1 VGLTVAV
8 VGVGAFGVAL
18 VPIYARHPDVDA
30 VIVCEPDP
38 ARRERVASA
47 FGLERTAPDLRT
59 LLASHDVDALHLV
72 TPMELHAEQAIL
84 ALDAGVH
91 CACAVPMGLTVGE
104 LRAVVAAERR
114 SGRNYMMME
123 SALYTR
129 AFLHARRLVDE
140 GALGRVQFLRAA
152 HYSDYEFWPS
162 WKWYPPML
170 YATHAV
176 APLLALAGTRAT
188 STRCLGLG
196 WIPPELGGPTDNP
209 FPIQTALFELA
220 GSDTAA
226 EVTRSIFRMAREVQE
241 SFSVYGEEGS
251 FEWQQLER
259 EQPVEYRVDRELL
272 GDVGAGA
279 NGDRVASLGR
289 RLGLPAAVASDLAIG
304 SRFPRVEATRVD
316 PPAADDHLPEA
327 IRGFKGP
334 SGAEPHLV
342 HEFVRSIVERRPAAV
357 CARVAADSTAAGIC
371 AHASS
376 LAGGTPVEVPAFGY

>member
-1 VGLTVAV
+1 VGITVAV
-8 VGVGAFGVAL
+8 VGVGAFGVAF

-47 FGLERTAPDLRT
+47 FGLERTAPDLHT
-59 LLASHDVDALHLV
+59 LLASHDVDAVHLV
-72 TPMELHAEQAIL
+72 TPMELHADQAIL

-91 CACAVPMGLTVGE
+91 CACAVPMGLTVDE
-104 LRAVVAAERR
+104 LRNVVAAEQR
-114 SGRNYMMME
+114 SGRNFMMME

-129 AFLHARRLVDE
+129 AFLHAHRLVDE
-140 GALGRVQFLRAA
+140 GALGRIQFLRAA

-176 APLLALAGTRAT
+176 APLLALAETRTT
-188 STRCLGLG
+188 SVRCLGSG
-196 WIPPELGGPTDNP
+196 RIPSELGGPMDNP

-220 GSDTAA
+220 ETDAAA

-241 SFSVYGEEGS
+241 SFSVYGEHGS

-259 EQPVEYRVDRELL
+259 GQPVEYRVDREVR
-272 GDVGAGA
+272 DEIGAGA
-279 NGDRVASLGR
+279 NGDRAASLGR
-289 RLGLPAAVASDLAIG
+289 RLGLPTATAADLIID

-316 PPAADDHLPEA
+316 PPAADDHLPQA
-327 IRGFKGP
+327 IRSFKGP
-334 SGAEPHLV
+334 SEAEPHLV
-342 HEFVRSIVERRPAAV
+342 HEFVRSIVERRPSAV

-376 LAGGTPVEVPAFGY
+376 LAGGTAVEVPAFS